1 MADAVGRTF
10 CEFFAGIGLVR
21 EALEASGWSCV
32 YANDV
37 DPKKRGLYVGRF
49 GDEGHFHL
57 GDVWETPEVVGRI
70 GGRPLLAT
78 ASFPCVDLSLAG
90 NGRGFEG
97 SHSSTFFGFVR
108 AMESLGGRRPPMVL
122 LENVTGFLTS
132 AGGRDFE
139 AAARAL
145 AGLGYR
151 LDAFTLDAA
160 MFVPQSRPRVFVVGV
175 RSDVLPPGAMARD
188 ASGWF
193 GDAWGDRLESADR
206 RVRPRR
212 LVDLMRAIDLPT
224 GWIAF
229 DLPAPEGAPPGVAEV
244 IDRDDGQ
251 DWWDAEAVAKHR
263 AMMHDRHRERVD
275 AMVADGSTFV
285 GTIFRRKRDGRTRA
299 EVRFDGVAGCL
310 RTPRGGSA
318 RQIVVVVE
326 AGRLRMRWM
335 SPREYARLQGA
346 PDFPLAANTTQ
357 NLFGFGDAV
366 CVPAVQ
372 WIDRHV
378 LSPTAAALVGPD
390 SGTGTRRTTPGGRQ
404 PDARPAPADDAGG
417 ERQEHVA

>member
-1 MADAVGRTF
+1 MSGAAGDKTF

-21 EALEASGWSCV
+21 EALGASGWSCI

-37 DPKKRGLYVGRF
+37 DPKKRALYESRF

-57 GDVWETPEVVGRI
+57 GDVWETAEVVARI
-70 GGRPLLAT
+70 EGRPRLAT

-90 NGRGFEG
+90 HGRGFEG
-97 SHSSTFFGFVR
+97 RHSSTFFGFIR
-108 AMESLGGRRPPMVL
+108 AMEQLGERRPPLVL

-132 AGGRDFE
+132 AGGKDFE
-139 AAARAL
+139 AAAMAL
-145 AGLGYR
+145 AALGYR

-160 MFVPQSRPRVFVVGV
+160 MFLPQSRPRVFVVGAAEGL
-175 RSDVLPPGAMARD
+175 SPPGTVLKPP
-188 ASGWF
+188 SGWLA
-193 GDAWGDRLESADR
+193 DAWSERVESADR
-206 RVRPRR
+206 RIRPAR
-212 LVDLMRAIDLPT
+212 LVDLMRSIDLPT

-229 DLPAPEGAPPGVAEV
+229 DVPAPRGAPPHVATL

-251 DWWDAEAVAKHR
+251 DWWDAAAVSRHR
-263 AMMHDRHRERVD
+263 DMMHDRHRERID
-275 AMVADGSTFV
+275 ATAASGGSFV
-285 GTIFRRKRDGRTRA
+285 GTIYRRKRDGRTRA

-318 RQIVVVVE
+318 KQIVIVVE
-326 AGRLRMRWM
+326 AGRIRMRWM

-346 PDFPLAANTTQ
+346 PEFPLVSNTIQ

-378 LSPTAAALVGPD
+378 LSPAFA
-390 SGTGTRRTTPGGRQ
+390 TGIPEARRTPRGRQ

-417 ERQEHVA
+417 AREEHVA

>member
-1 MADAVGRTF
+1 MGGAF

-21 EALEASGWSCV
+21 EALGASGWSCA
-32 YANDV
+32 YANDL
-37 DPKKRGLYVGRF
+37 DPKKRELYVGRF

-57 GDVWETPEVVGRI
+57 GDVWGTAEVVSRI
-70 GGRPLLAT
+70 PGSPALAT

-90 NGRGFEG
+90 RGRGFEG
-97 SHSSTFFGFVR
+97 SHSSSFFGFVR
-108 AMESLGGRRPPMVL
+108 ALEALGGRRPPLVL
-122 LENVTGFLTS
+122 LENVAGFLTS

-175 RSDVLPPGAMARD
+175 DDRVDPPGALPRSSA
-188 ASGWF
+188 GWLA
-193 GDAWGDRLESADR
+193 DAWTERMDSADR
-206 RVRPRR
+206 RIRPRR
-212 LVDLMRAIDLPT
+212 LVELMRSIDLPT
-224 GWIAF
+224 GWLAF
-229 DLPAPEGAPPGVAEV
+229 DVPAPTAVPPGVDTT

-251 DWWDAEAVAKHR
+251 DWWDEAAVAKHR
-263 AMMHDRHRERVD
+263 TMMHDRHRERID
-275 AMVADGSTFV
+275 AMVAAGETFV
-285 GTIFRRKRDGRTRA
+285 GTIYRRKRDGTTRA

-318 RQIVVVVE
+318 RQIVIVAE
-326 AGRLRMRWM
+326 GGRLRMRWM

-346 PDFPLAANTTQ
+346 PDFPLTGRAVQ
-357 NLFGFGDAV
+357 DLFGFGDAV
-366 CVPAVQ
+366 CVPVVQ

-378 LSPTAAALVGPD
+378 LSPASASIERPARAAGAGSLPL
-390 SGTGTRRTTPGGRQ
+390 GRQ
-404 PDARPAPADDAGG
+404 PDARAATPDDAGG
-417 ERQEHVA
+417 ERDEHVA

>member
-1 MADAVGRTF
+1 MGEAAGKTF

-21 EALEASGWSCV
+21 EALGASGWSCV

-37 DPKKRGLYVGRF
+37 DPKKQALYLGRF
-49 GDEGHFHL
+49 DDEGHFHL
-57 GDVWETPEVVGRI
+57 GDVWETPEVVSRI
-70 GGRPLLAT
+70 EGRPLLAT

-90 NGRGFEG
+90 HGRGFEG
-97 SHSSTFFGFVR
+97 THSSTFFGFVR
-108 AMESLGGRRPPMVL
+108 AMEKLGERRPPLVL

-132 AGGRDFE
+132 AGGKDFE

-175 RSDVLPPGAMARD
+175 HQDLDPPGALPRSS
-188 ASGWF
+188 SGWIV
-193 GDAWGDRLESADR
+193 DPWAERLEAADR
-206 RVRPRR
+206 RIRPRR
-212 LVDLMRAIDLPT
+212 LIDLMRSIDLPT

-229 DLPAPEGAPPGVAEV
+229 DVPAPSVAPPGVATL
-244 IDRDDGQ
+244 IDRDDAQ
-251 DWWDAEAVAKHR
+251 AWWDEAAVSKHR
-263 AMMHDRHRERVD
+263 DMMHDRHRERVD
-275 AMVADGSTFV
+275 AMVAAGATFV
-285 GTIFRRKRDGRTRA
+285 GTIYRRKRDGRTRA

-318 RQIVVVVE
+318 KQIVIVVE
-326 AGRLRMRWM
+326 DGRLRMRWM
-335 SPREYARLQGA
+335 SPREYARLQGV
-346 PDFPLAANTTQ
+346 PDFPLVANAIQ

-378 LSPTAAALVGPD
+378 LSPMASAGVAEA
-390 SGTGTRRTTPGGRQ
+390 RRTPGGRQ
-404 PDARPAPADDAGG
+404 PDARAASADDAGG
-417 ERQEHVA
+417 QRQEHVA

>member
-1 MADAVGRTF
+1 MSDAADKTF

-21 EALEASGWSCV
+21 EALGASGWSCV

-37 DPKKRGLYVGRF
+37 DPKKQGLYLGRF

-57 GDVWETPEVVGRI
+57 GDVWETPEVVSRI
-70 GGRPLLAT
+70 EGSPLLAT

-97 SHSSTFFGFVR
+97 THSSTFFGFVR
-108 AMESLGGRRPPMVL
+108 AMETLAERCPRLVL

-132 AGGRDFE
+132 SGGKDFE

-175 RSDVLPPGAMARD
+175 RADLDPPGAVRRAE
-188 ASGWF
+188 SGWIV
-193 GDAWGDRLESADR
+193 DAWEERLESADR
-206 RVRPRR
+206 RIRPRK
-212 LVDLMRAIDLPT
+212 LIELMRAIDLPT

-229 DLPAPEGAPPGVAEV
+229 DVPAPGVKPPDVAEV
-244 IDRDDGQ
+244 IDRDDAQ
-251 DWWDAEAVAKHR
+251 DWWDAAAVSKHR
-263 AMMHDRHRERVD
+263 DMMHDRHRERVD
-275 AMVADGSTFV
+275 AMVSSGETFI
-285 GTIFRRKRDGRTRA
+285 GTIYRRKRDGRTRA

-318 RQIVVVVE
+318 KQIVIVVE

-346 PDFPLAANTTQ
+346 PDFPLVANTIQ

-378 LSPTAAALVGPD
+378 LSPVAAGIAEL
-390 SGTGTRRTTPGGRQ
+390 RRTPGGRQ
-404 PDARPAPADDAGG
+404 PDARATSADDAGG
-417 ERQEHVA
+417 QRQEHVA